1 MTKEISDKIAE
12 MIISDDENLRELAL
26 NIALSDLNWVFS
38 ISKRIEDNKFLQV
51 DFNKTSLKGSTQE
64 GERIIRYFKYKGE
77 YYDIIQTSIFRS
89 MFYIRSITKEEY
101 DANPLLHFR

>member
-1 MTKEISDKIAE
+1 MTKEISDKIAQ
-12 MIISDDENLRELAL
+12 MIISDNENLRELAL

-38 ISKRIEDNKFLQV
+38 ISKRREDNKFLQV
-51 DFNKTSLKGSTQE
+51 DFNKTSLKGQE

-77 YYDIIQTSIFRS
+77 YYDIIQTLTFRS

-101 DANPLLHFR
+101 DANPLLHFK